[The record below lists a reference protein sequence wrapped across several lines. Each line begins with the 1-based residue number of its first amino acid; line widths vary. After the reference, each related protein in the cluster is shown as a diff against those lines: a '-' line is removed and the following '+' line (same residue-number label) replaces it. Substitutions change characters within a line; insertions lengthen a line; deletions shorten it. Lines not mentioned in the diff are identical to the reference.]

1 MANYTQTTD
10 FSSKDNLATGNASK
24 VIKGSEVDAE
34 FSAIATAISSKI
46 ESTETI
52 IPSGTVM
59 LFITKAVPSGWS
71 LVTTW
76 NQKSLLLNSSITSS
90 NAYTTGGNW
99 SIGSGTLTV
108 AGSLPNHTHNDGNL
122 ATGTSSANGNFDD
135 SADTPEPVALPN
147 HTHTINGD
155 TGNLVANATVTSTPT
170 SGNMLNGAWR
180 PAYVEVIACS
190 KD

>member
-46 ESTETI
+46 ESSETV
-52 IPSGTVM
+52 IPAGTIM
-59 LFITKAVPSGWS
+59 LFLAKAVPSGWS
-71 LVTTW
+71 LVSTW

-99 SIGSGTLTV
+99 AIGSGTLTMQ
-108 AGSLPNHTHNDGNL
+108 GSLPNHTHSAGSYDIDTSTTSAAGSGNWTLTNNNDNVSGNSGNPN
-122 ATGTSSANGNFDD
+122 TTPNFNVTPNGGNMNNGN
-135 SADTPEPVALPN
+135 
-147 HTHTINGD
+147 
-155 TGNLVANATVTSTPT
+155 
-170 SGNMLNGAWR
+170 WR
-180 PAYVEVIACS
+180 PAYVEVISCS

>member
-10 FSSKDNLATGNASK
+10 FSAKDNLATGNASK
-24 VIKGSEVDAE
+24 VIKGSEVDSE

-46 ESTETI
+46 ESSETV
-52 IPSGTVM
+52 IPAGTIM
-59 LFITKAVPSGWS
+59 LFLAKAVPSGWS

-99 SIGSGTLTV
+99 TIGNSHLSGST
-108 AGSLPNHTHNDGNL
+108 SLPNHTHSD
-122 ATGTSSANGNFDD
+122 NGNYKITLTNGINVGGGGQYGSNT
-135 SADTPEPVALPN
+135 SALSV
-147 HTHTINGD
+147 
-155 TGNLVANATVTSTPT
+155 TGN
-170 SGNMLNGAWR
+170 SGNPNSNPNLNITHSGTMTNGNWR
-180 PAYVEVIACS
+180 PAYVEIISCS